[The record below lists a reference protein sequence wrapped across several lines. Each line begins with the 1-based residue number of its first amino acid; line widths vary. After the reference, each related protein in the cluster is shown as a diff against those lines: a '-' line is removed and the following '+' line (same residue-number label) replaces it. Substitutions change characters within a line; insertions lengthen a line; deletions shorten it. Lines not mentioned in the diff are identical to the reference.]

1 MRPSVTDPSVGRML
15 SQVRQSLSLALASA
29 SDSRL
34 FFASVIDVR
43 IEPGHGSIL
52 VVIGAP
58 LASIEETRAS
68 LAVAKGRLR
77 AEVASALQRKRA
89 PDFVFVVLDE
99 EGLREGALAEPEEDS
114 W

>member
-1 MRPSVTDPSVGRML
+1 LL

-34 FFASVIDVR
+34 FFATVLDVR

-58 LASIEETRAS
+58 SASIEETRAS
-68 LAVAKGRLR
+68 LAIAKGRLR

-89 PDFVFVVLDE
+89 PDFVFLVLDE
-99 EGLREGALAEPEEDS
+99 EGLREGLHADTEEDA